1 MAKHNA
7 LIEKTR
13 IILTEKKNSPVVRSD
28 QEDKL
33 KQQLND
39 AIAKISVLD
48 SELSKIKAQGT
59 RTITSNQYLDDTNAR
74 LRKQLLEIKADEQ
87 ELIQRN
93 KELTSDNRRLQNA
106 EKSFGSQEKSNYTK
120 IRNLELGN
128 TTMQRRANDL
138 LAENNTLNTKN
149 KKLETQMDRLER
161 ELGTANQKIAGLQID
176 KETRATRLADLEAIL
191 KSKDDLNKVLEN
203 KI

>member
-1 MAKHNA
+1 MNFSRSKIFIGLIFFPLGLLFAQTDIQLRDPEYLIEQYNQLVAKHNA

-59 RTITSNQYLDDTNAR
+59 RTITSNQ
-74 LRKQLLEIKADEQ
+74 K
-87 ELIQRN
+87 
-93 KELTSDNRRLQNA
+93 
-106 EKSFGSQEKSNYTK
+106 
-120 IRNLELGN
+120 
-128 TTMQRRANDL
+128 
-138 LAENNTLNTKN
+138 
-149 KKLETQMDRLER
+149 
-161 ELGTANQKIAGLQID
+161 
-176 KETRATRLADLEAIL
+176 
-191 KSKDDLNKVLEN
+191 
-203 KI
+203 

>member
-1 MAKHNA
+1 MNFSRSKIFIGLIFFPLGLLFAQTDIQLRDPEYLIEQYNQLVAKHNA

-93 KELTSDNRRLQNA
+93 KELTANNRRLQNA
-106 EKSFGSQEKSNYTK
+106 EKNVWISRK
-120 IRNLELGN
+120 IKLH
-128 TTMQRRANDL
+128 
-138 LAENNTLNTKN
+138 KN
-149 KKLETQMDRLER
+149 
-161 ELGTANQKIAGLQID
+161 
-176 KETRATRLADLEAIL
+176 
-191 KSKDDLNKVLEN
+191 S
-203 KI
+203 